1 MDEWVFTWWFGAII
15 VLGGGILAIEAFKLR
30 NIFTAATVG
39 FVILLIARVLFW
51 GWPAMVPEYIDA
63 IPYLLGY
70 IVLQAL
76 FASK

>member
-1 MDEWVFTWWFGAII
+1 MEQWVFTWWFGAII
-15 VLGGGILAIEAFKLR
+15 VAGGGILAIEAFKVR

-51 GWPAMVPEYIDA
+51 GWHAMVPEYIDV

-70 IVLQAL
+70 IFLQAL
-76 FASK
+76 FARN